1 MLSFFSYYC
10 VLNQYSKSKKMLKT
24 EKNIRKLYNAK
35 LLFISNDE
43 TINETIDKEFDDYF
57 KELKL
62 ANNINDALE
71 LASSNTYDM
80 VIIDTNVKGVSFSE
94 LCSQLAAIAP
104 TLPKIVISDSDN
116 NEDIVTAVN
125 NNAYTFLS
133 KPLRAKDIRLSV
145 IMCLNQTKR
154 GDKIEFQG
162 GIYFDEYRDQ
172 FFKSGGFLVDFTRL
186 EKSFLKLLISK
197 RTEITDYDT
206 IKEVVWK
213 GKDMSIYTMRN
224 IVNKIRQKTY
234 YEIIRNHSNKGYT
247 IDNFKNS

>member
-1 MLSFFSYYC
+1 
-10 VLNQYSKSKKMLKT
+10 MLKT
-24 EKNIRKLYNAK
+24 VRNIRKLYNAK
-35 LLFISNDE
+35 LLFISSDE
-43 TINETIDKEFDDYF
+43 TIHSTIENEFDDYF
-57 KELKL
+57 KELKI
-62 ANNINDALE
+62 ASNINDAIE
-71 LASSNTYDM
+71 LACSNTYDM
-80 VIIDTNVKGVSFSE
+80 VIIDTNIKGVTFSE
-94 LCSQLAAIAP
+94 LYSELAHLAP
-104 TLPKIVISDSDN
+104 TLPKIVISDSDD
-116 NEDIVTAVN
+116 NEDIVTAIN
-125 NNAYTFLS
+125 YSAYTFLS
-133 KPLRAKDIRLSV
+133 KPLRPKDIKLSV

-172 FFKSGGFLVDFTRL
+172 FFKSGGVLVDFTRL

-197 RTEITDYDT
+197 KSDIVDYDL
-206 IKEVVWK
+206 IKDVVWK